1 MRKLLNKLN
10 PFKKKEKDQKP
21 RTRMAEVTDYH
32 MEKAVRIWGISQL
45 TKTIMVFGL
54 FVFAIIMGWIRQAG
68 EINRG
73 DYVSQ
78 IPLYGQM
85 TDAEEGTG
93 YTLVK
98 RIQEAVKDKRS
109 RAILI
114 LANSGGGSPTQ
125 AEIAYQYLAEYTSKP
140 VTERKPVYVS
150 ILSNCASACYYAV
163 APADRIFAHQNS
175 IVGSIGVRMDSWDF
189 TGLAEK
195 LGIKKNLL
203 ATGDHKVIM
212 DSFREMT
219 ESDKEV
225 IMESLMMPMHE
236 QFVSAVKA
244 ARPDKLNLNNDNLF
258 SGFIWLGQQAL
269 QNGLVDEVATTI
281 QVEDWAVENVEATHV
296 RKTHKPGFSLKQ
308 FITGSFSS
316 LMDWVGVK

>member
-1 MRKLLNKLN
+1 MRKLLSKLN
-10 PFKKKEKDQKP
+10 PFGKKEKDKKP

-45 TKTIMVFGL
+45 TKTMMVFGL
-54 FVFAIIMGWIRQAG
+54 FVFAIIMGWVRQAG
-68 EINRG
+68 ELNRG

-78 IPLYGQM
+78 IPLYGTM
-85 TDAEEGTG
+85 SDAEGGAG

-98 RIQEAVKDKRS
+98 RIQEAVKDERS
-109 RAILI
+109 RAVLI

-125 AEIAYQYLAEYTSKP
+125 AEIAYQYLAEYTSQP
-140 VTERKPVYVS
+140 ITERKPIYVS
-150 ILSNCASACYYAV
+150 IQSNCASACYYAV

-175 IVGSIGVRMDSWDF
+175 IVGSIGVRMDTWDF
-189 TGLAEK
+189 TGLADK

-203 ATGDHKVIM
+203 ATGDHKIMM

-244 ARPDKLNLNNDNLF
+244 ARPDKLNFENDNLF
-258 SGFIWLGQQAL
+258 NGFIWLGDQAYK
-269 QNGLVDEVATTI
+269 NGLIDEVATVI
-281 QVEDWAVENVEATHV
+281 QVEDWAIENLDATHV
-296 RKTHKPGFSLKQ
+296 RKTHNEGFSLKQ

-316 LMDWVGVK
+316 FMSWIGF